1 MNMLIL
7 TNRYHRNDRS
17 AWKEQLDWILS
28 KQKTSFLKHLLEHYS
43 KNTLFIQLNN
53 ASEFTYGRNI
63 YTKYRVGFRHESG
76 SEARE
81 YKQFGLK
88 VVHCFEYTESGGQYF
103 ELGSERT
110 SFRMDDYHALVGV
123 FGEAI
128 ARSPHYRREAASA
141 ANCGR
146 SLSRNCSLIFF
157 TAR

>member
-1 MNMLIL
+1 MTDRPGRNNL
-7 TNRYHRNDRS
+7 TGFS
-17 AWKEQLDWILS
+17 AS
-28 KQKTSFLKHLLEHYS
+28 KKTSFLKYLLEHYS

-63 YTKYRVGFRHESG
+63 YTKYRVGLRHESG

-81 YKQFGLK
+81 YKQFGSK
-88 VVHCFEYTESGGQYF
+88 IVHCFEYTESGGQYF

-141 ANCGR
+141 ADCGR